1 MNIWRRTQERE
12 PVMAGNIFFKS
23 ALFLGQVCESVSK
36 LFFEAEFLQLQT
48 ALGPLKSCQMLARK
62 KFLAS
67 F

>member
-1 MNIWRRTQERE
+1 
-12 PVMAGNIFFKS
+12 MAGNIFFKS